1 MLIAYELSSIHE
13 LMVLRH
19 EEIKEKC
26 GIDISDEKVLRQIIT
41 ENMDKYLGD

>member
-1 MLIAYELSSIHE
+1 MLLVDTVDKKIYTN
-13 LMVLRH
+13 

-26 GIDISDEKVLRQIIT
+26 GIDISDEKILRQIIT